1 MLRPGGAQI
10 RTSEVQAMDAR
21 SEVVSSSAPLQAGMS
36 PRLRAYLTVVGLL
49 FVIMAVPVVS
59 FIEWAGWRLGAT
71 VPLSAIAR
79 EQQGPD
85 KALWLGSFKDYAP
98 YKLERIKLVQ
108 PEVLSVGSSRCG
120 QIRAE
125 MFRPY
130 KTYNACLTA
139 WPLEHVVDF
148 IDRAT
153 RVARP
158 RVVVVALDYFLFG
171 DFLAEAWRKERTM
184 DFRQGLDAHRRKLH
198 DVIDFARRT
207 HWNLDEFLAS
217 MERDQFEPI
226 DHNRLLGTEATR
238 GQFGF
243 RSDGSIFVAPAYR
256 RIAGEQLARGVENV
270 TGAFPGGQHLSN
282 RQFGYIEQLSRLAG
296 DRGFTVVAVQFPIFK
311 PAADFMDT
319 SQSYWPYAGL
329 WRELRSEETAERFAR
344 LGIRFFD
351 MSRDPLNADPDNFFD
366 PAHPTERGMLRTIT
380 DLLDRKDFRDVFPQ
394 IDKAGLEDDLQKNL
408 KSGERFDLYH

>member
-1 MLRPGGAQI
+1 
-10 RTSEVQAMDAR
+10 MDAR
-21 SEVVSSSAPLQAGMS
+21 SELVSSSPPLQARMS
-36 PRLRAYLTVVGLL
+36 PTLRTYLTIVGVIFVVL
-49 FVIMAVPVVS
+49 AVPLVS

-71 VPLSAIAR
+71 IPLSTFAR
-79 EQQGPD
+79 EQEGSQ
-85 KALWLGSFKDYAP
+85 KALWLGAFKDYAP
-98 YKLERIKLVQ
+98 YKLERVKLVQ

-148 IDRAT
+148 IERAT
-153 RVARP
+153 RVAKP
-158 RVVVVALDYFLFG
+158 RVVIVALDYFLFG

-184 DFRQGLDAHRRKLH
+184 DFRQGLDSHRRKLH
-198 DVIDFARRT
+198 EVLDFGNRT
-207 HWNLDEFLAS
+207 HWNLNEFQAS

-243 RSDGSIFVAPAYR
+243 RSDGSIFVAPVYR
-256 RIAGEQLARGVENV
+256 RIVTEQLADAVKNV
-270 TGAFPGGQHLSN
+270 TGAFPGAQHLSE
-282 RQFGYIEQLSRLAG
+282 RQFGYVEQLSQLAKE
-296 DRGFTVVAVQFPIFK
+296 RGFTVLAIQFPIFK

-329 WRELRSEETAERFAR
+329 WRELRSEATAERLRR
-344 LGIRFFD
+344 LGVQFFD
-351 MSRDPLNADPDNFFD
+351 MSRDPINADPDNFFD
-366 PAHPTERGMLRTIT
+366 PAHPTERGVLRTII
-380 DLLDRKDFRDVFPQ
+380 DLLDRREFRDVFPQ
-394 IDKAGLEDDLQKNL
+394 IDKAALEDDLQKNL